1 MITRNK
7 YVPGYYINLLKG
19 NDNDEVE
26 TVNISNIKKERNNEI
41 NIDNL
46 IKLINYNILRK
57 LKSSRRGGL
66 TCFLKII
73 IRRNLCHLL
82 YIKIFNVSF
91 FFDF

>member
-57 LKSSRRGGL
+57 LKNLRRGGP

-73 IRRNLCHLL
+73 IENKVYNFLKSPQL
-82 YIKIFNVSF
+82 KN
-91 FFDF
+91 